1 MEEGSLGEVT
11 VIGGSG
17 VGMAFPYM
25 YVCVLH
31 ACSTHRAQKRMTVF
45 ITFTVMIRRKS
56 KKKVI

>member
-25 YVCVLH
+25 YVCASHVGLLLME
-31 ACSTHRAQKRMTVF
+31 TRRGHRVP
-45 ITFTVMIRRKS
+45 
-56 KKKVI
+56 